1 MTTCTS
7 CGQAVDEAEPRCPA
21 CGAAIPE
28 AVAPIAVPAPPA
40 AAPVSPTTA
49 GASSTI
55 AAAPPAAAVAA
66 VEPAE
71 PVSPLAAAPFASLG
85 DRTLAVLLDLLV
97 LVAIF
102 WAAGMGL
109 APRLGGLTAEGFN
122 LEGWPALLVIGVSAL
137 VFLAYYVC
145 LEWWFGATLGK
156 FVAGA
161 RVAGV
166 DGGRIDFRRA
176 LIRNLLRVIDALPL
190 YLVAAIFVLLTKKQ
204 QRLGDIAARTVVTR
218 RDYPGPARAAAVLVL
233 VALPVAAIAGTWSL
247 RAPAAGESTGPTA
260 TSTTT
265 ATTPTTGSAATA
277 SGSATGSTAGGG
289 GTASGAAVIAGQ
301 GARMAPVAD
310 GPLTLSNVRAA
321 EGPEGPDRPDTRYEP
336 GESATFRFDVSGYDT
351 SPGKGQ
357 VRIRFLARD
366 PFDVVM
372 LKQVETIQEQPADEP
387 SFKGWARISLPEFAW
402 PGTYYIDFTIA
413 DLAANRE
420 VATSVPFTVAGTP
433 IEPSDTLTLRNFRL
447 TDGKDGPL
455 RQSAAYRAGDTLWI
469 AFDVVGFKAD
479 GEGTVRFTEEAVV
492 TWGSQRSDQMH
503 LLDVNSRFSYVPRRI
518 PVTNH
523 LTLGGMSPGDY
534 VMTLTFT
541 DSIGNQRHEQP
552 VRFTIQQ

>member
-7 CGQAVDEAEPRCPA
+7 CGQTVDEAGLRCPG
-21 CGAAIPE
+21 CGAVVSEPL
-28 AVAPIAVPAPPA
+28 APIAVPALATASPA
-40 AAPVSPTTA
+40 S
-49 GASSTI
+49 
-55 AAAPPAAAVAA
+55 PAAAVAA

-71 PVSPLAAAPFASLG
+71 PVPSLAAAPFASLG

-97 LVAIF
+97 LVAVF

-122 LEGWPALLVIGVSAL
+122 LEGWPAFLVIGVSAL
-137 VFLAYYVC
+137 AFLVYYVC

-265 ATTPTTGSAATA
+265 TTTPTTEPEATARGSA
-277 SGSATGSTAGGG
+277 SSTAGGG
-289 GTASGAAVIAGQ
+289 GAVSGGAVIAGQ
-301 GARMAPVAD
+301 GARMAPVAN
-310 GPLTLSNVRAA
+310 GPLTLSNLRAA
-321 EGPEGPDRPDTRYEP
+321 EGPEGADRPDTRYEP

-351 SPGKGQ
+351 SPGKGR
-357 VRIRFLARD
+357 VRIRFSARD

-372 LKQVETIQEQPADEP
+372 VKQVETIQEQPADEL
-387 SFKGWARISLPEFAW
+387 SFKGWARISLPEYAW

-420 VATSVPFTVAGTP
+420 VATSVPFTVAGAP

-503 LLDVNSRFSYVPRRI
+503 LLDVDTRFSYVPRRI

-534 VMTLTFT
+534 VMTLTFA

>member
-1 MTTCTS
+1 M
-7 CGQAVDEAEPRCPA
+7 
-21 CGAAIPE
+21 
-28 AVAPIAVPAPPA
+28 
-40 AAPVSPTTA
+40 
-49 GASSTI
+49 
-55 AAAPPAAAVAA
+55 AAAPPAAGVAA
-66 VEPAE
+66 VEPAG
-71 PVSPLAAAPFASLG
+71 PVLPVAAASFASLG

-122 LEGWPALLVIGVSAL
+122 LEGWPAVLVIGISAAA
-137 VFLAYYVC
+137 FLAYYVC

-156 FVAGA
+156 FVAGV
-161 RVAGV
+161 RITGV
-166 DGGRIDFRRA
+166 DGGRLDFRRS

-190 YLVAAIFVLLTKKQ
+190 YLVAAIFVILTKKR

-233 VALPVAAIAGTWSL
+233 VALPVAAVAGTWSL
-247 RAPAAGESTGPTA
+247 RAPAAGESTGQTA
-260 TSTTT
+260 ISTTT
-265 ATTPTTGSAATA
+265 ATAPPTGPAASA
-277 SGSATGSTAGGG
+277 SGSASSGTAAGGG
-289 GTASGAAVIAGQ
+289 AASGAAATAG
-301 GARMAPVAD
+301 MAPIAN
-310 GPLTLSNVRAA
+310 GPLTLSNLRAA
-321 EGPEGPDRPDTRYEP
+321 EGPEGPDRPDTSYEP
-336 GESATFRFDVSGYDT
+336 GESATIRFDVSGYDT

-357 VRIRFLARD
+357 VRIRFSARD

-387 SFKGWARISLPEFAW
+387 SFKGWARISLPEYAW
-402 PGTYYIDFTIA
+402 PGTYYIDLTIA
-413 DLAANRE
+413 DLTANRE
-420 VATSVPFTVAGTP
+420 VATSVPFTVKGTP

-447 TDGKDGPL
+447 TDGKDGPV
-455 RQSAAYRAGDTLWI
+455 RQSSAYRTGDTLWI

-479 GEGTVRFTEEAVV
+479 GEGTLRFKEEAVV
-492 TWGSQRSDQMH
+492 TSGGERSEQMQ

-523 LTLGGMSPGDY
+523 LTLDGMSPGDY